1 MMGSLKGDGQW
12 DHSFRD
18 DEGNDKTICWNISYI
33 ISITLFWSPG
43 DPACDLPDPMEHA
56 YKI

>member
-1 MMGSLKGDGQW
+1 MGSLKGEGQW

-18 DEGNDKTICWNISYI
+18 DEGNDKTKCWNISYA